1 MSNKTINITFIGGGN
16 MASALIGGLCDPTKG
31 ALCQPGDI
39 RVVDINAESLNRLK
53 YQYGI
58 QTSPTV
64 DENIRQSNVVLLS
77 VKPQQMRD
85 VAQNLAPHLTNQ
97 LVISIA
103 AGIRITD
110 LSRWLNNYSAIVR
123 TMPNMPALINQGI
136 TGIFA
141 NPSVSEEQRA
151 MANAILSAV
160 GSTLWLK
167 DEAQL
172 DAVTAVS
179 GSGPAYV
186 FYFIE
191 AMQKA
196 AEELGFTPEQ
206 GRQLALSTFS
216 GAVELAGNSAE
227 SVATLRERVTSKG
240 GTTYAAL
247 TSLEQS
253 GVAKA
258 IIKAIEAADSR
269 SKELGE
275 EFGR

>member
-1 MSNKTINITFIGGGN
+1 

-39 RVVDINAESLNRLK
+39 RVVDINPDSLTRLK
-53 YQYGI
+53 DQYGVH
-58 QTSPTV
+58 TSSTV
-64 DENIRQSNVVLLS
+64 DENIKQSNVVLLS
-77 VKPQQMRD
+77 VKPQQMRE
-85 VAQNLAPHLTNQ
+85 VAQNLAPYLTSQ
-97 LVISIA
+97 LVITIA

-110 LSRWLNNYSAIVR
+110 LSRWLNHYSAIVR

-136 TGIFA
+136 TGLFA
-141 NPSVSEEQRA
+141 NPGVNEAQRA
-151 MANAILSAV
+151 TADAILSAV
-160 GSTLWLK
+160 GTTLWLT

-191 AMQKA
+191 ALQKA

-206 GRQLALSTFS
+206 GRQLALATFS
-216 GAVELAGNSAE
+216 GAVALARTAPDP
-227 SVATLRERVTSKG
+227 VATLRERVTSTG

-247 TSLEQS
+247 TSMEQS
-253 GVAKA
+253 GVASA

-269 SKELGE
+269 SRELGE

>member
-1 MSNKTINITFIGGGN
+1 

>member
-141 NPSVSEEQRA
+141 NPSVNEEQRA